1 MNIKN
6 PFKNFYYYKHEKKIQ
21 KIALAIAGCG
31 IAANTIAIAT
41 YEPSMVQA
49 DTEKKKVKIA
59 KPKKTK
65 KKKRSTSKA
74 DVKTVAQIKNAE
86 LQKKA
91 EEDAKAEQEAKDKLA
106 DEKTQKEA
114 AEQSTQTISD
124 GSDASSEE
132 LQSSSSSN
140 STNETATTN
149 STWTGAK
156 LTASAGTV
164 TGPSGKETYYNLD
177 MSGVVSIMRGIG
189 NTDEYWVRS
198 DGVKM
203 LGNYVMVAADLSI
216 RPRGTLVETSLGTG
230 IVCDTGSF
238 IYSNPTQLD
247 IATNW

>member
-1 MNIKN
+1 MKLN
-6 PFKNFYYYKHEKKIQ
+6 NFQYYKIEKKLQ
-21 KIALAIAGCG
+21 KIVMAVAGCG
-31 IAANTIAIAT
+31 ITANAIAIIT
-41 YEPSMVQA
+41 FEPTKVLA
-49 DTEKKKVKIA
+49 DTQKKKVKIA
-59 KPKKTK
+59 KTK
-65 KKKRSTSKA
+65 KKNEKRSTSK
-74 DVKTVAQIKNAE
+74 VSTKTVAQIKNAE

-91 EEDAKAEQEAKDKLA
+91 EEDAQAEQEAKEKLA
-106 DEKTQKEA
+106 EEKAQKESA
-114 AEQSTQTISD
+114 DTATQTISD
-124 GSDASSEE
+124 GSDTSTTDNNEAS
-132 LQSSSSSN
+132 
-140 STNETATTN
+140 TN

-164 TGPSGKETYYNLD
+164 TGPSGKETYYNLE
-177 MSGVVSIMRGIG
+177 MSGVISIMRGLG
-189 NTDEYWVRS
+189 NTDEYWIRS

>member
-1 MNIKN
+1 MNLGN
-6 PFKNFYYYKHEKKIQ
+6 LQYYKYEKKIQ
-21 KIALAIAGCG
+21 KIALTIAGLG
-31 IAANTIAIAT
+31 IAANTAALAT
-41 YEPSMVQA
+41 CKPTKVLA
-49 DTEKKKVKIA
+49 DTQKKKVKIA
-59 KPKKTK
+59 KSK
-65 KKKRSTSKA
+65 KKKETRSTSK
-74 DVKTVAQIKNAE
+74 VSEKTVAQIKNAE

-91 EEDAKAEQEAKDKLA
+91 EEDAKAEQEAKDKLVE
-106 DEKTQKEA
+106 EKAQSEA
-114 AEQSTQTISD
+114 ANTSTQSISD
-124 GSDASSEE
+124 GSDTSATTSEE
-132 LQSSSSSN
+132 S
-140 STNETATTN
+140 TTN

-156 LTASAGTV
+156 LSASAGTV

-177 MSGVVSIMRGIG
+177 MSGVISIMRGIG

-203 LGNYVMVAADLSI
+203 LGNYVIVAADLSI